1 LATTKELGIQNTQL
15 SLCAL
20 NRNPKSPYSRYVE
33 IHLMGIRIL
42 AGRRIRQELPHPDRQ
57 TERKKETLNPEQRFF
72 RIGRMFGALGGW
84 SGLQVLVEERRRSGN
99 NKTIFQQ
106 LPDPDEQIE
115 GKKEKNPK
123 P

>member
-1 LATTKELGIQNTQL
+1 
-15 SLCAL
+15 
-20 NRNPKSPYSRYVE
+20 
-33 IHLMGIRIL
+33 
-42 AGRRIRQELPHPDRQ
+42 
-57 TERKKETLNPEQRFF
+57 
-72 RIGRMFGALGGW
+72 MFGALGGW

>member
-1 LATTKELGIQNTQL
+1 
-15 SLCAL
+15 
-20 NRNPKSPYSRYVE
+20 
-33 IHLMGIRIL
+33 MGIRIL
-42 AGRRIRQELPHPDRQ
+42 AGRRRKAAETKSIRQELPHPDRQ

-106 LPDPDEQIE
+106 LPDPEGQIE

-123 P
+123 PLITGF